1 MYFLLAVLL
10 LVVSSSLAFPA
21 KEEELSTKYSNI
33 RFYEAANKSPF
44 STDNITIDYS
54 TNEEFG
60 LNITAISPVNNYED
74 FLVLFNNLTHNV
86 SILNL
91 GEISFELS
99 NKDKLNPFEKT
110 IYGFKRGMETTGI
123 FYAGDLVV
131 NLTVFTFQ
139 SLKPEI
145 DFTDLSKR
153 SRIEYNVTVVSGVN
167 LTWITDSGPL
177 TKKGTNLPSY
187 KNDPQPDPTPNF
199 TALVPLVNG
208 TFYDKSSCRN
218 EICKSTLKPSYNVGS
233 YYVFDDVTVTY
244 ERYISKTNITN
255 IRFVSGSNTTYT
267 VISTTDIKTVIVI
280 GEHRC

>member
-1 MYFLLAVLL
+1 MYYLLTVL

-21 KEEELSTKYSNI
+21 KEEELSTKNSNI

-54 TNEEFG
+54 TIEEFG
-60 LNITAISPVNNYED
+60 LNITAISPVNNHED

-91 GEISFELS
+91 GQFEFEFS
-99 NKDKLNPFEKT
+99 SKDKVNPFKKT
-110 IYGFKRGMETTGI
+110 IYGFERIIEYNGT
-123 FYAGDLVV
+123 FYAGDLFF
-131 NLTVFTFQ
+131 NLTASCVQ

-145 DFTDLSKR
+145 DFSDLSKR

-177 TKKGTNLPSY
+177 TKKLTNIPSY
-187 KNDPQPDPTPNF
+187 ISDPQPYHTMNF

-208 TFYDKSSCRN
+208 TFYDESSCRN

-233 YYVFDDVTVTY
+233 YYVFDDITVTY
-244 ERYISKTNITN
+244 ETYISKTNITST
-255 IRFVSGSNTTYT
+255 RFVSGSNTTYE
-267 VISTTDIKTVIVI
+267 VISTTDIKNVIVI